1 MDNFNYK
8 KFLAEGRLLN
18 EDEGQFAAEEKALG
32 TLFHPNPD
40 QEDAEYSPYVYD
52 EEAFINLIKD
62 MGYSDYKE
70 VASEFLHYFSPADED
85 ELRILRHNERNPE
98 LQPTDLTVGMY
109 TRNIQKEFPK
119 DMGRSQGKLHE
130 NSPGFEGR
138 KYGESLPTLKS
149 IQSAYESKQIS
160 EEEEVAKAPKKEV
173 KKPKKDSVDNKLAEI
188 DKEGQIVALEAKIEA
203 IDEMIESKNQR
214 ISMVTEDDNLSQL
227 VDKKKMK
234 EMQREVKDLERRKAK
249 MEKLYEKMCGKSY
262 TKEEMV
268 DEEMSTEVDEEMS
281 NELNEGKTTM
291 KKSELKEMIKKA
303 MLSEDPITITNT
315 TDAYD
320 PLYEEDLEEVS
331 LNASE
336 LETAIAALSGIL
348 GLPAVAYLSQLAQ
361 DKLEDIKSKLAEG
374 DNYYE
379 DSMDEA
385 EDVEVNK
392 ILSSGGYDEIDDEE
406 LLATVKG
413 RLKGKSNIGAKALNL
428 LIMKIE
434 DEEGGNIDFTNEAEE
449 VEVEDNEEVDVDI
462 EKDVKIDDESVESDI
477 EVDASM
483 PGESADEVAVQS
495 LLMKAQEEAAKLGDE
510 KLTDQI
516 GNTITYFTRAHVA
529 QVDENKRLKRSKV
542 RKSLKESKV
551 RRGEDGLIT
560 KLL

>member
-40 QEDAEYSPYVYD
+40 QEEAEDSPYVYD

-361 DKLEDIKSKLAEG
+361 DKLEDIKAKLAEG

-385 EDVEVNK
+385 ED
-392 ILSSGGYDEIDDEE
+392 
-406 LLATVKG
+406 
-413 RLKGKSNIGAKALNL
+413 
-428 LIMKIE
+428 
-434 DEEGGNIDFTNEAEE
+434 

-529 QVDENKRLKRSKV
+529 QVDENKRLKRSKA